1 MAEEKK
7 APPSSSFVKKGDRQI
22 FTVEL
27 RQGETTIVSW
37 KKLMK
42 DANNNKN
49 NDGNHNNGS
58 NSSSAPSHVHHA
70 LDSRIAPG
78 QPAEV
83 EEKDPSQPNRFSAV
97 IEKIER
103 LYMGKD
109 SSDEEDIRDVHD
121 DQYDTED
128 SFIDDAELD
137 EYFEV
142 DNSAIKHDGFF
153 VNRGKLERI
162 NEPPVLPNQQP
173 KKRRRKD
180 ILKNPDENNDD
191 QGSNKHVKGSR
202 RASGKTAS
210 LKGKNTSYSSQNLV
224 APGEYYKDLKVQ
236 NKSDVPGNGISSKKK
251 TADTK
256 STLDLS
262 VSLKALKDDVL
273 GSVKEA
279 KDGDKQKTGIIQ
291 SKKISD
297 KYKDASGFLGAS
309 HQKYHEQG
317 AHAHPNSQP
326 GRSSSNINDSK
337 NTIHSKEKKVM
348 RELPDLNLSEEK
360 STMQVTNVMQ
370 KSEYTHKKDGSSV
383 RTKTSALEKAIH
395 ELEKMV
401 AESRPPAME
410 QQESDTTSQAVKRR
424 LPREIKLKLAKVA
437 RLAQASQGKV
447 STELLNRLMSI
458 LGHLMQLRTL
468 KRNLKEM
475 ISTGLSVK
483 QEKDVRFQLIK
494 KEVVDMIRVQALTLE
509 SKQQKTG
516 ASGDFQEFGPD
527 GKAISKSKFSMDTTL
542 EDKICD
548 LYDLFVDGLDES
560 AGPQI
565 RKLYAE
571 LAELW
576 PTGCMDNHGI
586 KHGICRAKERRRALH
601 NKHKDQEKMKRKKL
615 LVPKPEE
622 NVLPDT
628 SSIPPQQSSREKVAS
643 QSSSHDFTP
652 VNKPVSYMSTT
663 AQVPSPMN
671 DLKQEKAR
679 KSSSSSVDNVNIENG
694 GLAKKKVK
702 RKPEH
707 DLEGAHFGPE
717 KKPSSLMEEARPK
730 SLKQSA
736 ALHTKS
742 KLHPTSIPGL
752 EQSN

>member
-27 RQGETTIVSW
+27 RPGETTIVSW

-49 NDGNHNNGS
+49 NDDNNITGS
-58 NSSSAPSHVHHA
+58 NSSSPPPHVHNA
-70 LDSRIAPG
+70 LHSRIAPG
-78 QPAEV
+78 QHAEV

-109 SSDEEDIRDVHD
+109 SSDEEDMRDVHD

-180 ILKNPDENNDD
+180 IPKNPDENTDD

-210 LKGKNTSYSSQNLV
+210 LKGKNTSNSSQNLI
-224 APGEYYKDLKVQ
+224 APDEYYKDLKVQ

-256 STLDLS
+256 STLDPS
-262 VSLKALKDDVL
+262 VSLQASKDDVL
-273 GSVKEA
+273 SSVKEA
-279 KDGDKQKTGIIQ
+279 KDADKPKTGVIQ

-317 AHAHPNSQP
+317 AHAHSNSQP
-326 GRSSSNINDSK
+326 GRSSSDSK
-337 NTIHSKEKKVM
+337 ITSHSKEKKVM

-360 STMQVTNVMQ
+360 STMQIT
-370 KSEYTHKKDGSSV
+370 KSEYMHKKDGSSI
-383 RTKTSALEKAIH
+383 RTKNSALEKAIR

-410 QQESDTTSQAVKRR
+410 HQEADTTSQAVKRR

-447 STELLNRLMSI
+447 SKELLNRLMSI

-475 ISTGLSVK
+475 ISTGLSAK

-494 KEVVDMIRVQALTLE
+494 KEVVEMIRVQAPTLA
-509 SKQQKTG
+509 SKQQKAG

-527 GKAISKSKFSMDTTL
+527 GKAITKCKFSMNTAL

-576 PTGCMDNHGI
+576 PNGCMDNHGI

-601 NKHKDQEKMKRKKL
+601 SKHKDLEKMKKKKL

-628 SSIPPQQSSREKVAS
+628 SSNPPQQSSREKVAPQTS
-643 QSSSHDFTP
+643 GHAFTS
-652 VNKPVSYMSTT
+652 VKKPVSYMSTT
-663 AQVPSPMN
+663 SQVPSPMN
-671 DLKQEKAR
+671 GLKQEKAR

-694 GLAKKKVK
+694 GLTKKKVK

-707 DLEGAHFGPE
+707 DLEVAHFGPE
-717 KKPSSLMEEARPK
+717 KKKPSSLMGEARPK
-730 SLKQSA
+730 SLV
-736 ALHTKS
+736 
-742 KLHPTSIPGL
+742 
-752 EQSN
+752 

>member
-1 MAEEKK
+1 MPEDTKL
-7 APPSSSFVKKGDRQI
+7 PSSFVKKRDRI
-22 FTVEL
+22 MFTVEL
-27 RQGETTIVSW
+27 RPGETTIVSW

-42 DANNNKN
+42 DANNNKIN
-49 NDGNHNNGS
+49 NGNNTNNNNNGS
-58 NSSSAPSHVHHA
+58 VSSSAPPHVHPA
-70 LDSRIAPG
+70 LESRISPG
-78 QPAEV
+78 QPVEV

-103 LYMGKD
+103 LYKGKD
-109 SSDEEDIRDVHD
+109 SSDEEDMRDFPDD

-142 DNSAIKHDGFF
+142 DKSAIKHDGFF

-180 ILKNPDENNDD
+180 ISKNPGENNDD
-191 QGSNKHVKGSR
+191 QGSNKHVKVSR
-202 RASGKTAS
+202 PASGKTTS
-210 LKGKNTSYSSQNLV
+210 LKGKSTSNSSQNLV
-224 APGEYYKDLKVQ
+224 APGEHCKDLKVQ
-236 NKSDVPGNGISSKKK
+236 NKLDVPGISTKRK

-256 STLDLS
+256 STLDPS
-262 VSLKALKDDVL
+262 VSLKASKDDVPA
-273 GSVKEA
+273 SVTEA
-279 KDGDKQKTGIIQ
+279 KDADKQKTRVIH

-297 KYKDASGFLGAS
+297 KYKDASGLLGAS
-309 HQKYHEQG
+309 HQKYHEKG
-317 AHAHPNSQP
+317 AHAHSKSQP
-326 GRSSSNINDSK
+326 GISSSNIDDLKISS
-337 NTIHSKEKKVM
+337 HSKEKKVM
-348 RELPDLNLSEEK
+348 RELPDLNLSEGN
-360 STMQVTNVMQ
+360 STMQVT
-370 KSEYTHKKDGSSV
+370 KSDYMHKKDGSSV
-383 RTKTSALEKAIH
+383 KPKTSTLEKAIR

-410 QQESDTTSQAVKRR
+410 NQEADTTPQSVKRR

-447 STELLNRLMSI
+447 SKELLNRLMSI

-475 ISTGLSVK
+475 ISTGLSAK
-483 QEKDVRFQLIK
+483 KEKDVRFQQIK
-494 KEVVDMIRVQALTLE
+494 KELVDMIGTQATTLE
-509 SKQQKTG
+509 SKQQKYG
-516 ASGDFQEFGPD
+516 ASGDFQEVGPD
-527 GKAISKSKFSMDTTL
+527 GKAITKSNFSMDTAL

-565 RKLYAE
+565 RKLYVE

-576 PTGCMDNHGI
+576 PSGCMDNHGI
-586 KHGICRAKERRRALH
+586 KRGICRAKERRRALH
-601 NKHKDQEKMKRKKL
+601 SKHKDQEKVKKKKL

-628 SSIPPQQSSREKVAS
+628 SSIAPQQSTQEKLAPE
-643 QSSSHDFTP
+643 SSSHAFTS
-652 VNKPVSYMSTT
+652 VNNPLSNVSTT
-663 AQVPSPMN
+663 ARVPSPSMN
-671 DLKQEKAR
+671 GQKQEKA
-679 KSSSSSVDNVNIENG
+679 KKNPSSSLDNVKVENDG
-694 GLAKKKVK
+694 SPKKVK

-707 DLEGAHFGPE
+707 DFEGARFGPE
-717 KKPSSLMEEARPK
+717 KKKLSSLQGEAKPK
-730 SLKQSA
+730 SQKHSVG
-736 ALHTKS
+736 LHTKA
-742 KLHPTSIPGL
+742 KLQPTSIPGL
-752 EQSN
+752 EQSS